1 MKKNI
6 FIIPS
11 WYPTDKDKLSGIFF
25 KEQSEALSKLQN
37 EYNIIVSTWGFTDG
51 VVKFRSLS
59 SVLKKTF
66 WYLSAK
72 KNVII
77 KNNNLF
83 CVFNPHLSFS
93 KKIPILG
100 SIERLIDVNRKNI
113 RTSEKY
119 FGKINLIH
127 AHVSY
132 PGGYIAY
139 KLAKSLNIPYI
150 ITEHMGPFPFK
161 EYLTGNRPIKEID
174 VAIRNANQV
183 IAVSPSLSNVIMS
196 YGYLKPIVIPNMV
209 NENQFNIKTKISSS
223 NKFIFLTLCSMA
235 GNEKGIDDL
244 LNAIELWMPDEN
256 SIQFIIA
263 GDGEF
268 LPFYKNL
275 AIKKNIDKY
284 IIWSGYINRTD
295 APILF
300 NSCNAFVLPSK
311 QETFGV
317 VYAEAIA
324 CGLPII
330 ATKCGG
336 PESIINKQNGILVN
350 IGDSIEIKNALI
362 NIYSNYHNYSKEKI
376 RQNFL
381 ENFSQKNVV
390 EKLLDIYNKI
400 LINN

>member
-1 MKKNI
+1 
-6 FIIPS
+6 
-11 WYPTDKDKLSGIFF
+11 
-25 KEQSEALSKLQN
+25 
-37 EYNIIVSTWGFTDG
+37 
-51 VVKFRSLS
+51 
-59 SVLKKTF
+59 
-66 WYLSAK
+66 
-72 KNVII
+72 
-77 KNNNLF
+77 
-83 CVFNPHLSFS
+83 
-93 KKIPILG
+93 
-100 SIERLIDVNRKNI
+100 
-113 RTSEKY
+113 
-119 FGKINLIH
+119 
-127 AHVSY
+127 
-132 PGGYIAY
+132 
-139 KLAKSLNIPYI
+139 
-150 ITEHMGPFPFK
+150 
-161 EYLTGNRPIKEID
+161 
-174 VAIRNANQV
+174 
-183 IAVSPSLSNVIMS
+183 
-196 YGYLKPIVIPNMV
+196 
-209 NENQFNIKTKISSS
+209 
-223 NKFIFLTLCSMA
+223 MA

-311 QETFGV
+311 HETFGV